1 MGYPVTGGFA
11 RSVVNFDAGAETPA
25 AGAFTAVGI
34 LLAALLLTP
43 LLYFLPKATLSAT
56 IIVAVL
62 SLVDFSILK
71 HTWKYSRVDFA
82 AVAATILLTLTF
94 GVEIGVSTGVAI
106 SIFLHLYKTSRPHV
120 AEVGLVP
127 GTQHFRNIK
136 RHQVSTHKSLLTL
149 RIDESLYFCQC
160 QLPSGFRL

>member
-94 GVEIGVSTGVAI
+94 GVASGGP
-106 SIFLHLYKTSRPHV
+106 SR
-120 AEVGLVP
+120 GL
-127 GTQHFRNIK
+127 
-136 RHQVSTHKSLLTL
+136 
-149 RIDESLYFCQC
+149 
-160 QLPSGFRL
+160 